1 MCGVYELAFKGVAG
15 AFFLHYVNVER
26 FHEQTDFPS
35 GFETVIVLHHEFVAL
50 VSLYHHFVMHAF
62 EDAGGDSTHQLGS
75 GRRLEYIDVFG
86 TDDYIDGSVFAKALV
101 DTFKF
106 VSGKGYGFVL
116 KHEAVQDVTFSD
128 EIGNERV
135 DGFVVDVCRRT
146 YLLDAAF
153 AHHDDGVAQSKG
165 FFLVVG
171 NVDEGDSKLLVHL
184 FQLHLHVFTHF
195 EVEGGEGFV
204 Q

>member
-1 MCGVYELAFKGVAG
+1 
-15 AFFLHYVNVER
+15 
-26 FHEQTDFPS
+26 
-35 GFETVIVLHHEFVAL
+35 
-50 VSLYHHFVMHAF
+50 MHAF
-62 EDAGGDSTHQLGS
+62 EDARGDSTRQLGS
-75 GRRLEYIDVFG
+75 SGRLKYIDIFG
-86 TDDYIDGSVFAKALV
+86 TDDYIDGDILSKALV

-135 DGFVVDVCRRT
+135 DRFVVDVCRGA

-153 AHHDDGVAQSKG
+153 AHHDDGVAQSEG

-171 NVDEGDSKLLVHL
+171 NVDEGDSELLVHL
-184 FQLHLHVFTHF
+184 FQLHLHVFAHF
-195 EVEGGEGFV
+195 EVEGGKRLV

>member
-1 MCGVYELAFKGVAG
+1 
-15 AFFLHYVNVER
+15 
-26 FHEQTDFPS
+26 
-35 GFETVIVLHHEFVAL
+35 
-50 VSLYHHFVMHAF
+50 MHTF
-62 EDAGGDSTHQLGS
+62 EDARGDSTRQLGS
-75 GRRLEYIDVFG
+75 SGRLEYIDIFG
-86 TDDYIDGSVFAKALV
+86 TDDYIDGDILSKALV

-106 VSGKGYGFVL
+106 VSGKGYCFVL
-116 KHEAVQDVTFSD
+116 KHEAVQDVAFSD

-135 DGFVVDVCRRT
+135 DGFVVNVCRGA

-171 NVDEGDSKLLVHL
+171 NVDEGDSKFLVHL

-195 EVEGGEGFV
+195 EVESGKGLV